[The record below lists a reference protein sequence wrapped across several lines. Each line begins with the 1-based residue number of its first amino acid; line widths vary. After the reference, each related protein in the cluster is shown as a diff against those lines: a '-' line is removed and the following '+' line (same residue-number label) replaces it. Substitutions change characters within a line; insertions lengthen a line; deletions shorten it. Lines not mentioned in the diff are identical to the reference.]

1 MKNLLFT
8 LFIMFGGTCCMFAQN
23 SNANYSSGAP
33 AVNTSAEDKAKEATD
48 HLNDLVNLTQDQYN
62 QVLQVNRNF
71 FANMISYGNGRPAAK
86 ANFGREQQLKA
97 ILNGD
102 QWQTYQNARQ
112 QGQAF

>member
-1 MKNLLFT
+1 MKKYVLLLFIT
-8 LFIMFGGTCCMFAQN
+8 VFTCGFISAQS
-23 SNANYSSGAP
+23 SNANYSSEAP
-33 AVNTSAEDKAKEATD
+33 APNATAEERAKDATD
-48 HLNDLVNLTQDQYN
+48 RLNNLVNLTQDQYN

-71 FANMISYGNGRPAAK
+71 FSNMVAYGNGRPAAK
-86 ANFGREQQLKA
+86 VNAGREQQLKA